1 MYPVCKGRV
10 FTCNDGGD
18 GHCSMKST
26 LMYQT
31 PAFAC
36 VILKVPKS
44 SKLKI
49 EELFENFEEV
59 VFVFSV
65 C

>member
-1 MYPVCKGRV
+1 
-10 FTCNDGGD
+10 
-18 GHCSMKST
+18 MKST